1 MNAQEY
7 RNRNGE
13 YDHETPEGYAL
24 DIMNEIV
31 AYALETCDE
40 HERKLIGCGVLYLSD
55 IVPNRAAGWVSKH
68 WDDMQYIVDRDT
80 LDYASCIMTIDTPYG
95 LLEVETRGH
104 VPTGFDPFDMLVA
117 ACDRVAEAMY
127 ESDLEERDR
136 RA

>member
-1 MNAQEY
+1 MDAQEY

-13 YDHETPEGYAL
+13 YAHETPEGYAL

-31 AYALETCDE
+31 AYALETGDE
-40 HERKLIGCGVLYLSD
+40 NDRRTIECGWLQGSEVLAT
-55 IVPNRAAGWVSKH
+55 AAGWVSKN

-117 ACDRVAEAMY
+117 ACDKVAEAMY

-136 RA
+136 RAC

>member
-13 YDHETPEGYAL
+13 YAHETPEGYTL

-31 AYALETCDE
+31 AYTLETGDE
-40 HERKLIGCGVLYLSD
+40 HEKKAVMYGPLYLSS
-55 IVPNRAAGWVSKH
+55 VPLRAEEWVSKH

-95 LLEVETRGH
+95 PLEVDTRGH
-104 VPTGFDPFDMLVA
+104 VPTGSDPFDVLVM
-117 ACDRVAEAMY
+117 ACDWVAEAMY